1 MNEIRKKRNE
11 KKETKTRKKKE
22 EPKRKYILDDVAIN
36 TICKHFHLSELV
48 SSFDQCNIFVRPN
61 NMNANLNF
69 TLDTV
74 QRKTPSDYVLM
85 KVNSQPSLAFVL
97 LRDVTITYMS
107 LNISRRLHASL
118 IGNYIPAMLTSHS
131 SI

>member
-48 SSFDQCNIFVRPN
+48 SSFDQCNIFFRPN
-61 NMNANLNF
+61 NMNVNLNF

>member
-1 MNEIRKKRNE
+1 MKEIRKKRNE